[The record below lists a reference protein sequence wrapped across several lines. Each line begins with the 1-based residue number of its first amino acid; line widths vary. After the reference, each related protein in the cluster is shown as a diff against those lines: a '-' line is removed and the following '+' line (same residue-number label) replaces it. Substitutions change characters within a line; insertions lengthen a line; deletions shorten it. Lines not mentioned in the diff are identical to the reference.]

1 MRAMIEKNEKQ
12 QNLMEL
18 GLQCESNRGKKKKNF
33 SEERGLS
40 DERNIFI
47 YLQSGL
53 EARSY
58 K

>member
-1 MRAMIEKNEKQ
+1 MIEKNEKQ

>member
-1 MRAMIEKNEKQ
+1 MAAIVKPDMLIKFQREA
-12 QNLMEL
+12 
-18 GLQCESNRGKKKKNF
+18 KNF

>member
-1 MRAMIEKNEKQ
+1 MRSSRTLWSWDFSVKAIGE
-12 QNLMEL
+12 
-18 GLQCESNRGKKKKNF
+18 KKKKNF